1 MPRLSAGQQARTSGR
16 APESHSVLARRMLRL
31 RLVVALACA
40 TAGALPFHRR
50 DGLQAVVPP
59 DPRAAFPTDAR
70 ACRGGQDRGMSRA
83 LQLGGR
89 AALLNVAY
97 RVALRPRLAS
107 WGATDEEARSSLP
120 GDDVLSVG
128 APTSTMGI
136 TIDAPAADVWPWL
149 VQMGCD
155 RAGWY
160 SHDRL
165 DNGGRPSAD
174 RIVPDWQRVS

>member
-1 MPRLSAGQQARTSGR
+1 
-16 APESHSVLARRMLRL
+16 
-31 RLVVALACA
+31 
-40 TAGALPFHRR
+40 
-50 DGLQAVVPP
+50 
-59 DPRAAFPTDAR
+59 
-70 ACRGGQDRGMSRA
+70 MSRA

-89 AALLNVAY
+89 VALLNVAY

-120 GDDVLSVG
+120 GDDVLPVG

-165 DNGGRPSAD
+165 DNGGGAPARPGARRSG
-174 RIVPDWQRVS
+174 RGL